1 MDSISS
7 TYLDKKINTRFFDYA
22 FLLFGVFYAVKQS
35 QLDYLDLNIIRYPTL
50 FLSVTFSLLSVSRNY
65 KWNLL
70 HTLLFFMLFFI
81 PLYLRIAYKSNV
93 LINTMLILAAY
104 NIPFSHLA
112 KMCIKVLILVF
123 FIVLSSMALGIIED
137 RLYYRDVDLFEEGVA
152 HDIGFKYY
160 SFYSY
165 LGMGFVQCCLYLWRE
180 RLNFRKILFLILFS
194 SIFFVLSSTRLQLL
208 ACVAFILAIF
218 ILPYIPKKILHNK
231 LLATIA
237 VISYPL
243 ICLLL
248 YYVSKYFILSLFYD
262 GYEELNRAMSD
273 RLRLNEEAFLRYD
286 VTLWGNDLDFDT
298 SPRRK
303 KDYFY
308 LDSGYL
314 HVLLGDGLV
323 FIIIILLLYSI
334 LTYKIYKARA
344 YYLYLWMI
352 IYAILNISNGFLMN
366 ILANPIL
373 LLALSDTK
381 IIQNDYYEDKD
392 EQEYGGNDNVCYET
406 PDVEMLDE
414 NIQIHKMES

>member
-1 MDSISS
+1 MNNISS
-7 TYLDKKINTRFFDYA
+7 TYIDKKINTIFFDYA
-22 FLLFGVFYAVKQS
+22 FILFGVFYAIKTS

-50 FLSVTFSLLSVSRNY
+50 ILSVAFSLLSVSRNY
-65 KWNLL
+65 RWNLF

-93 LINTMLILAAY
+93 LISTMLILAAY
-104 NIPFSHLA
+104 NIPFSHIV

-123 FIVLSSMALGIIED
+123 LIILLSVALGIIED

-152 HDIGFKYY
+152 HDLGFIYY
-160 SFYSY
+160 SLYSY

-180 RLNFRKILFLILFS
+180 RLNFRKILYLIIFS
-194 SIFFVLSSTRLQLL
+194 YIFFILSSTRLQLL
-208 ACVAFILAIF
+208 ACVAFIIAIF
-218 ILPYIPKKILHNK
+218 ILPYFPKKILHNK
-231 LLATIA
+231 LLAAIA

-298 SPRRK
+298 SPTRK

-314 HVLLGDGLV
+314 HVLLGDGVV
-323 FIIIILLLYSI
+323 FISIILLLYSM

-352 IYAILNISNGFLMN
+352 IYAVLNISNGFLVN

-381 IIQNDYYEDKD
+381 TIQNDYYGTD
-392 EQEYGGNDNVCYET
+392 EEENAET
-406 PDVEMLDE
+406 RELLPG
-414 NIQIHKMES
+414 

>member
-1 MDSISS
+1 MNNISS
-7 TYLDKKINTRFFDYA
+7 TYIDKKINTIFFDYA
-22 FLLFGVFYAVKQS
+22 FILFGVFYAIKTS

-50 FLSVTFSLLSVSRNY
+50 ILSVVFSLLSVSRNY
-65 KWNLL
+65 RWNLF

-93 LINTMLILAAY
+93 LISTMLILAAY
-104 NIPFSHLA
+104 NIPFSHIV

-123 FIVLSSMALGIIED
+123 LIILLSVALGIIED

-152 HDIGFKYY
+152 HDLGFIYY
-160 SFYSY
+160 SLYSY

-180 RLNFRKILFLILFS
+180 RLNFRKILYLIIFS
-194 SIFFVLSSTRLQLL
+194 YIFFILSSTRLQLL
-208 ACVAFILAIF
+208 ACVAFIIAIF
-218 ILPYIPKKILHNK
+218 ILPYFPKKILHNK
-231 LLATIA
+231 LLAAIA

-298 SPRRK
+298 SPTRK

-314 HVLLGDGLV
+314 HVLLGDGVV
-323 FIIIILLLYSI
+323 FISIILLLYSM

-352 IYAILNISNGFLMN
+352 IYAVLNISNGFLVN

-381 IIQNDYYEDKD
+381 TIQNDYYGTD
-392 EQEYGGNDNVCYET
+392 EEENAET
-406 PDVEMLDE
+406 RELLPG
-414 NIQIHKMES
+414 

>member
-1 MDSISS
+1 MCMVPDSGK
-7 TYLDKKINTRFFDYA
+7 LVNENKKVAMQFFDYA
-22 FLLFGVFYAVKQS
+22 FILFGIFYAVKES
-35 QLDYLDLNIIRYPTL
+35 QLNYLELRFITYPTL
-50 FLSVTFSLLSVSRNY
+50 ILSVAFSMLSVFHNY
-65 KWNLL
+65 RWNLL
-70 HTLLFFMLFFI
+70 HVLVFFLLFFI
-81 PLYLRIAYKSNV
+81 PLYLKIAYKSNV
-93 LINTMLILAAY
+93 MISTMLILAAY
-104 NIPFSHLA
+104 NIPFSHIVR
-112 KMCIKVLILVF
+112 MCIKVLILVF

-160 SFYSY
+160 SYSY
-165 LGMGFVQCCLYLWRE
+165 LGMGFVQCCLYLWRK
-180 RLNFRKILFLILFS
+180 RLNFRKIIFLILLS
-194 SIFFVLSSTRLQLL
+194 YIFFVLSSTRLQLL
-208 ACVAFILAIF
+208 ACVAFIIAIF
-218 ILPYIPKKILHNK
+218 ILPYFPKKILHNK
-231 LLATIA
+231 LLAAIA

-248 YYVSKYFILSLFYD
+248 YYVSRYFILSLFYD

-298 SPRRK
+298 SPTRK

-314 HVLLGDGLV
+314 HVLLGDGVV
-323 FIIIILLLYSI
+323 FISIILLLYSM

-352 IYAILNISNGFLMN
+352 IYAVLNISNGFLVN

-381 IIQNDYYEDKD
+381 TIQNDYYGTD
-392 EQEYGGNDNVCYET
+392 EEENAET
-406 PDVEMLDE
+406 RELLPG
-414 NIQIHKMES
+414 